1 MNYVETMK
9 TLIEMDDETL
19 NKAMAKVKATQEQKA
34 RAMKE
39 INDCKYAKEIMRKWF
54 RT

>member
-39 INDCKYAKEIMRKWF
+39 INDCKYVKEIMRKWF